1 MFVSFFP
8 QPRLFF
14 LSLIAWTFVAMLVW
28 YTVGDDLGALVGLA
42 DPPEFDAAAQGVWV
56 FVSDGFLW
64 FYIYYTV
71 AVLIFAAAWRVYA
84 PHPWWRWSVLGSALI
99 MFVTYFQVQVSVA
112 INNWFGVF
120 YDLVQAA
127 LSQSRPV
134 TLTEF
139 YVGVSTFLE
148 IALVAITVA
157 VLTAF
162 FVSHWIFRWRTAM
175 NDYYMSHWS
184 RLRHVEGA
192 SQRVQEDTMRFS
204 LTMEGLGVNLLDSVM
219 TLIAFLPLLLTLSAS
234 ITELPLIGPVPQPLV
249 WAAILW
255 SLFGTFLLAIV
266 GIKLPGLEFKNQRTE
281 AAYRKELVYGED
293 NPDRAQPPT
302 IQELFGAVRRN
313 YFRLYF
319 HYLYFNVARYT
330 YLQTDAIIAFVL
342 LGPTIVAGVITL
354 GTMQQIIRAFGQ
366 VRSSFQYLVTSW
378 TTIVELLSVYKRL
391 RAFEAAIHHE
401 PLPEIDQD
409 YLKRHAAGQAVLD

>member
-8 QPRLFF
+8 QPRVFF
-14 LSLIAWTFVAMLVW
+14 LSLLAWTFVAMLVW
-28 YTVGDDLGALVGLA
+28 YTVGDDLGALIGLA
-42 DPPEFDAAAQGVWV
+42 DPPDFDAGALGVWV

-71 AVLIFAAAWRVYA
+71 AVLIFAGAWRIYA

-127 LSQSRPV
+127 LTKARPV
-134 TLTEF
+134 TITEF
-139 YVGVSTFLE
+139 YLGVSTFLE
-148 IALVAITVA
+148 IALIAITVA

-219 TLIAFLPLLLTLSAS
+219 TLIAFLPLLMTLSAS

-255 SLFGTFLLAIV
+255 SLFGTFFLAVV

-293 NPDRAQPPT
+293 NADRARPPT

-313 YFRLYF
+313 YYRLYF
-319 HYLYFNVARYT
+319 HYLYFNVARYA

-401 PLPEIDQD
+401 PLPEIDQE
-409 YLKRHAAGQAVLD
+409 YLKRQAAGEAVLD